1 MQALKQILSFL
12 FFLSSAIDIHAQI
25 VNLERYTSVPDEYDK
40 VFVDHCMNF
49 AGGISTT
56 PTGQYFGQVS
66 PARSPYGFGAYYTD
80 RDGVITGQFRDAY
93 FLFGIR
99 MGTTTALVGSLNHYT
114 CYDLTTGYPLYIQK
128 DSTRHKPSNEFADK
142 YKFIALT
149 YQNGDRYVGETVN
162 GFRDGVG
169 IYYYANGNY
178 YYGRYRNNKRN
189 GFGAMFKSDN
199 SITINYWKQDE
210 E

>member
-1 MQALKQILSFL
+1 MYALKKIQSFL
-12 FFLSSAIDIHAQI
+12 ILITLTISVQAQL
-25 VNLERYTSVPDEYDK
+25 VSLERYTIVPDEYDK
-40 VFVDHCMNF
+40 VFVDHCKNF

-56 PTGQYFGQVS
+56 PNGQYFGQVS
-66 PARSPYGFGAYYTD
+66 PSRSPYGFGAFYTD

-114 CYDLTTGYPLYIQK
+114 CYDLTTGDPLYIMR
-128 DSTRHKPSNEFADK
+128 DSLRYEPSSEFIHR
-142 YKFIALT
+142 YKLQSLT

-162 GFRDGVG
+162 GQRDGVG

-178 YYGRYRNNKRN
+178 YYGRYRNNKRD

-199 SITINYWKQDE
+199 SITINYWRQE